1 MESES
6 FLEQGEFGFIEKLQK
21 EVSNKGENSRIELG
35 IGDDCAIVNYDKG
48 KYVYTTD
55 VLVEGVHYKLEW
67 SSWSEIIHK
76 ACIASLSDVNAMGA
90 DPIHMMISL
99 GLKKGWPETKQN
111 EFIQTI
117 SEISKKYS
125 VAIIGGDTV
134 SAPVSFINI
143 AMTGQ
148 LSGKAILRSNA
159 APGQSIYVSG
169 SLGGSAAGLSL
180 LENGIVDKAFDA
192 IRVTHTNPDHPF
204 GLGSLLASSNEGVGG
219 MDISDGLSSELMH
232 ISHKS
237 GVKLKIFGEN
247 VPKHPLLKKY
257 SDQYSENFEKL
268 WFNSGEEYE
277 LLFTINDSNSILS
290 RVERDFAITKIGEV
304 LPGSGVEMVDSDGNS
319 HMINPE
325 SYTHF

>member
-6 FLEQGEFGFIEKLQK
+6 FLEHGEFGFIEKLQK
-21 EVSNKGENSRIELG
+21 EVSNNDKNSQIELG
-35 IGDDCAIVNYDKG
+35 IGDDCAIVNYEKG

-55 VLVEGVHYKLEW
+55 ALVEEVHYKLEW
-67 SSWSEIIHK
+67 SSWSEIIQK

-90 DPIHMMISL
+90 TPIHMMISL
-99 GLKKGWPETKQN
+99 GLKKGWPENKQS

-134 SAPVSFINI
+134 SSPVSFINI

-148 LSGKAILRSNA
+148 LSTNPILRSNA
-159 APGQSIYVSG
+159 VSGQSIYVSG
-169 SLGGSAAGLSL
+169 TLGGSAAGLSL
-180 LENGIVDKAFDA
+180 LQKGVVNNAFDD
-192 IRVTHTNPDHPF
+192 IRTTHTNPNHPF
-204 GLGSLLASSNEGVGG
+204 GLGSLLASSNEDIGG
-219 MDISDGLSSELMH
+219 MDISDGLSSELVH
-232 ISHKS
+232 ISRQS
-237 GVKLKIFGEN
+237 GVKLRVYADK

-290 RVERDFAITKIGEV
+290 RVEREFAITKIGEV
-304 LPGSGVEMVDSDGNS
+304 LPGSGVEMVDSNGCS
-319 HMINPE
+319 QKIISE